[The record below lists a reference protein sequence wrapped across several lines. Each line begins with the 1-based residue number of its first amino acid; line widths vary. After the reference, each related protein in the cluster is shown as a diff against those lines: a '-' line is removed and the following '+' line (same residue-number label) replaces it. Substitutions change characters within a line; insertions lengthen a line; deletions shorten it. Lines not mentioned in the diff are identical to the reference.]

1 MKSHLHIL
9 HLEDDQADA
18 ELVQALLEEDG
29 ISCTI
34 DCVKTRSDYEAALAR
49 GDFDLILSDYS
60 LPKFDGM
67 SALAMA
73 RERHPEKPVI
83 FVSGTI
89 GEAAA
94 VEALKNGAIDY
105 VLKDQLARLP
115 SAVKRAVSETEEL
128 ARRQSAEEKLHEQA
142 ALLDLAKDAIVVRD
156 LEDIIRYWNK
166 SAELL
171 YGWTAAEAIGKNAIE
186 LVYESG
192 SDIPQLQV
200 AQQQILEKGE
210 WYGELQQTTKEG
222 KPIVVESRWTLVRDK
237 DGKPKAKLIINTD
250 VTQRKQLEAQF
261 LRAQRLETIGAL
273 TGGIAHDLN
282 NVLMPILIGTQYLSE
297 KLTSEDTK
305 KMLQTMSASAKRGSE
320 MIQQILAFA
329 RGVGGEPTVLD
340 LKPLLAE
347 MEKLARETFP
357 RAIRI
362 QIHTEP
368 NLHPI
373 MGNATQLHQVL
384 LNLCVNSRDAMP
396 TGGFLRIEAQSV
408 ALENKTTHLHPEPVS
423 GAHVLL
429 TISDTG
435 QGISPDLL
443 DKIFEPFFTTK
454 APGKGTG
461 LGLSTVHGIVK
472 SHGGFLDFTSAPGKG
487 TTFQVYLPAHLP
499 NGQREFPPI
508 ARQFSIKV
516 SG

>member
-1 MKSHLHIL
+1 MKSLLHIL

-18 ELVQALLEEDG
+18 ELVQALLEDDG
-29 ISCTI
+29 ISCAI
-34 DCVKTRSDYEAALAR
+34 DCVKTRQDYEAALVR
-49 GDFDLILSDYS
+49 GKFDLILSDYS

-73 RERHPEKPVI
+73 RESHPEKPVI

-115 SAVKRAVSETEEL
+115 SAVKRAVSEAEEL

-156 LEDIIRYWNK
+156 LDDIIRYWNK
-166 SAELL
+166 SAEFL
-171 YGWTAAEAIGKNAIE
+171 YGWTAAEALGKNAND
-186 LVYESG
+186 LLYQGESE
-192 SDIPQLQV
+192 IPQLQL

-210 WYGELQQTTKEG
+210 WHGELHQSTKDG
-222 KPIVVESRWTLVRDK
+222 KPITVESRWTLVRDK
-237 DGKPKAKLIINTD
+237 AGQPKAKLIINTD

-297 KLTSEDTK
+297 KLTSDDTK
-305 KMLQTMSASAKRGSE
+305 KMLQTMSASARRGSE

-340 LKPLLAE
+340 LNPLLTE

-362 QIHTEP
+362 QTRTEP
-368 NLHPI
+368 DTHRI

-384 LNLCVNSRDAMP
+384 LNLCVNARDAMP
-396 TGGFLRIEAQSV
+396 AGGFLRIEAQNV
-408 ALENKTTHLHPEPVS
+408 ALENKTTRLHVEPVS
-423 GAHVLL
+423 GPYVLL
-429 TISDTG
+429 TISDSG
-435 QGISPDLL
+435 QGISPELL

-461 LGLSTVHGIVK
+461 LGLSTVQGIVK
-472 SHGGFLDFTSAPGKG
+472 SHGGFLDFSSTPGKG

-499 NGQREFPPI
+499 EEPR
-508 ARQFSIKV
+508 
-516 SG
+516 